1 MITDEELRR
10 AAAAAEER
18 LMASLPEPED
28 CEYEAS
34 NRFRRRMKGLIQRAD
49 HPVLFW
55 AKRSAACF
63 LLALLVGSAA
73 LLTFSTEARAA
84 FFGWIKNSY
93 DTYFIY
99 EYSGDPPE
107 VQEGVKY
114 YPAWIPEG
122 YWEAMRDEIDE
133 CFVFQNDEGQLITFS
148 FAQKTSNTYSSVLLN
163 FGEQGADMHRASVG
177 EYPAEIYIAKDEDE
191 QNAIV
196 WTIDKDNTLLFI
208 SAFIDES
215 ELIKMAESVE
225 VKN

>member
-1 MITDEELRR
+1 
-10 AAAAAEER
+10 
-18 LMASLPEPED
+18 MASLPEPED
-28 CEYEAS
+28 CEYEVS
-34 NRFRRRMKGLIQRAD
+34 NRFRQRMKGLIQRAD

-63 LLALLVGSAA
+63 LLAFLVGSAA
-73 LLTFSTEARAA
+73 LLTLSTEARAA

-122 YWEAMRDEIDE
+122 YWEITEEQDHEMGDYIYR
-133 CFVFQNDEGQLITFS
+133 NDEGQLITFGY
-148 FAQKTSNTYSSVLLN
+148 AQQNNNSSSSLLLS
-163 FGEQGADMHRASVG
+163 FGEHGTDTHSASVG
-177 EYPAEIYIAKDEDE
+177 KYPAEVHIAQDKE
-191 QNAIV
+191 QPNAVV
-196 WTIDKDNTLLFI
+196 WRNEKENTIFFI
-208 SAFIDES
+208 MAFLDES

-225 VKN
+225 VKT

>member
-28 CEYEAS
+28 CDFEPSE
-34 NRFRRRMKGLIQRAD
+34 RFRRRMKGVFQRVE

-55 AKRSAACF
+55 AKRSAAYF
-63 LLALLVGSAA
+63 LLALLVGSGA

-114 YPAWIPEG
+114 YPTWIPEG
-122 YWEAMRDEIDE
+122 YWEAMRDEIE
-133 CFVFQNDEGQLITFS
+133 QFFVFQNKEGQLITFG
-148 FAQKTSNTYSSVLLN
+148 FVQKTSNTK
-163 FGEQGADMHRASVG
+163 GGR
-177 EYPAEIYIAKDEDE
+177 
-191 QNAIV
+191 
-196 WTIDKDNTLLFI
+196 
-208 SAFIDES
+208 
-215 ELIKMAESVE
+215 
-225 VKN
+225 

>member
-10 AAAAAEER
+10 AAAIAEER
-18 LMASLPEPED
+18 LMSSLPEPED
-28 CEYEAS
+28 CDFEPSE
-34 NRFRRRMKGLIQRAD
+34 RFHRRMKGVFQRAE

-63 LLALLVGSAA
+63 LLVFFIGSAA

-99 EYSGDPPE
+99 QYDGDPPE

-114 YPAWIPEG
+114 YPTWIPEG
-122 YWEAMRDEIDE
+122 YWEAARDEMEDG
-133 CFVFQNDEGQLITFS
+133 FVFQNDEGQLIAFG
-148 FAQKTSNTYSSVLLN
+148 FAQKTTNSDSSLLLN
-163 FGEQGADMHRASVG
+163 FGEQGADVHRGTVG
-177 EYPAEIYIAKDEDE
+177 EYPAEIYIARSKDE
-191 QNAIV
+191 QNAVI
-196 WTIDKDNTLLFI
+196 WTNEKENTLFYI
-208 SAFIDES
+208 SAFIDED

-225 VKN
+225 VKK